1 MKQATKSPGATPG
14 PWKYADGRV
23 ILAGAVDADGYAVDP
38 VIVAEAFREAQY
50 KDGRPNPI
58 APWERD
64 ANLQRIVECVNKGVG
79 LFLWGDTRT
88 GKTCA
93 AAIVAKTAAAHGGKV
108 YFTRADEMIHAVM
121 ERERFINGT
130 TETTIEKRVLEVDLL
145 VIDELS
151 EPADI
156 KEKRVIERI
165 IRQRQDRQR
174 ATVLT
179 TNLTKDA
186 LRNAYGEPFL
196 QAVEEHTVRLPVFG
210 VNWHEMGKDRM
221 STFLM
226 QGPQGGAK

>member
-1 MKQATKSPGATPG
+1 MSFMTEQIVELTPE
-14 PWKYADGRV
+14 
-23 ILAGAVDADGYAVDP
+23 ILARINVGKAMQHVSLASIPDTAP
-38 VIVAEAFREAQY
+38 Y
-50 KDGRPNPI
+50 K
-58 APWERD
+58 A
-64 ANLQRIVECVNKGVG
+64 ALSTYTTRIVECVNKGVG

-108 YFTRADEMIHAVM
+108 YFTRADEMIHAIM

-130 TETTIEKRVLEVDLL
+130 TETTVEKRVLEVDLL
-145 VIDELS
+145 IIDELS
-151 EPADI
+151 EPADV

-196 QAVEEHTVRLPVFG
+196 QSVEEHTVRLPVFG

-221 STFLM
+221 STFLA
-226 QGPQGGAK
+226 QGPQGGVK